1 MLEPPI
7 APAAFIW
14 GQPTSHLDE
23 ILLHHFPNVA
33 SSIVHNG
40 ASRIKRHSD
49 SDRWLYLHKQQYD
62 EPHRVDVHDRSALA
76 GRGACL
82 VDDFHFQGPLF
93 RLEKCFWPEVFPRT

>member
-14 GQPTSHLDE
+14 GQPTAHLDE

-62 EPHRVDVHDRSALA
+62 EPHRVDVHDRSAPF
-76 GRGACL
+76 GRDGCL
-82 VDDFHFQGPLF
+82 VDDFHFR
-93 RLEKCFWPEVFPRT
+93 RLLARSETAFWSEV